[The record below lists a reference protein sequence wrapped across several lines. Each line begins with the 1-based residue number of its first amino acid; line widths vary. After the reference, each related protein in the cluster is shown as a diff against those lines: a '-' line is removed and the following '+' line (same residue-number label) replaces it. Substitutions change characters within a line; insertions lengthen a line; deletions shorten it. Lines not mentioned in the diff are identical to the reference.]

1 MKKLIIYLGV
11 LILVISLGGIIV
23 GAEEITD
30 EQPIDTITRA
40 QVRAY
45 HFSSKPPKNHKGMS
59 LIKEKKVK
67 NGYIGYYV

>member
-1 MKKLIIYLGV
+1 MKKFIIYLGV
-11 LILVISLGGIIV
+11 LTLVISLGGVIV
-23 GAEEITD
+23 EAEDTTD
-30 EQPIDTITRA
+30 EQPIDIITRA

-45 HFSSKPPKNHKGMS
+45 HFSSKPPKKHKGMS